1 MNEIVKEGKKS
12 QEHKNIKTLYESWK
26 KVIKL
31 FDCYSRIV
39 YEAKYK
45 IKDKGLIILTPK
57 QMLER
62 LPIVIAQVKARY
74 HFWKFTKWNQTNNIL
89 FVLCKRNY

>member
-1 MNEIVKEGKKS
+1 MNEIVKGGRKP
-12 QEHKNIKTLYESWK
+12 QDHKNIKTLYESWE

-31 FDCYSRIV
+31 FDGYSRIV

-45 IKDKGLIILTPK
+45 IKYKGLTILTPK

-62 LPIVIAQVKARY
+62 LPIVIAQVKGRY
-74 HFWKFTKWNQTNNIL
+74 HFWKFTKSNQTNNIL

>member
-31 FDCYSRIV
+31 FDGYSRIV

-45 IKDKGLIILTPK
+45 INK
-57 QMLER
+57 
-62 LPIVIAQVKARY
+62 Y
-74 HFWKFTKWNQTNNIL
+74 
-89 FVLCKRNY
+89 